1 MQTIHKIEHPLLLNL
16 VSKIRDVELESNLF
30 RKYLG
35 EIAKILLM
43 KAFEQEELKLNSI
56 KTWIGTKEFLFL
68 DEEKYVFIPI
78 LRAALPML
86 EGVIDILPGAK
97 AGFLALKRD
106 EETFESKLFYD
117 RVPDLKGKRAILLDP
132 MVATGG
138 SLCYALEIIK
148 KKNPQRIISLNV
160 VGAPE
165 GLEKIAKAHPD
176 VALYIAQIDEGL
188 NDKKY
193 ILPGIGDAG
202 DRAYNT
208 VE

>member
-1 MQTIHKIEHPLLLNL
+1 MQTIHEIEHPLLLNL

-43 KAFEQEELKLNSI
+43 KAFEQEELKLKSI
-56 KTWIGTKEFLFL
+56 KTWIGAKEFLFL

-148 KKNPQRIISLNV
+148 KKNPLNIISLNV

-176 VALYIAQIDEGL
+176 VPLYIAQIDESL